1 MTCLSSGSLLL
12 LLLLGSVGSL
22 AHTNNGTLVSRD
34 WGCPV
39 YGMNIQ
45 GNDIQHVD
53 NVATW
58 EDCGFLCQ
66 MIEGCQYWTWI
77 IDRAAGDLVIIFI
90 FILYITCIF
99 IFLSLS
105 HCYTVDLSVQYIG

>member
-1 MTCLSSGSLLL
+1 MLL

-22 AHTNNGTLVSRD
+22 AHTNNGTVVSRD

-66 MIEGCQYWTWI
+66 MIEGCLYWTWI
-77 IDRAAGDLVIIFI
+77 IDRAAGDLVLRHNNFYFYFI
-90 FILYITCIF
+90 HYLYILEIKVTW
-99 IFLSLS
+99 
-105 HCYTVDLSVQYIG
+105 Q

>member
-12 LLLLGSVGSL
+12 LLLLSSVDSL
-22 AHTNNGTLVSRD
+22 AQTNNGTVVSRD
-34 WGCPV
+34 WSCPV

-66 MIEGCQYWTWI
+66 MIEGCLYWTWI
-77 IDRAAGDLVIIFI
+77 IDRAAGDLVPILIY
-90 FILYITCIF
+90 ILYITF
-99 IFLSLS
+99 KFLRLR
-105 HCYTVDLSVQYIG
+105 HCYTVDLSV